1 MNTNLLKLF
10 LKKRHNM
17 SLLKINNSIGFL
29 VCRDRKNVMLIR
41 EKENDR
47 IELIKLEFVE
57 GVVC

>member
-1 MNTNLLKLF
+1 
-10 LKKRHNM
+10 M

-57 GVVC
+57 VVVC